1 MPVEPLASEPLS
13 GSPIHAACRAE
24 AENVQVKAHPRDLT
38 ITASLDED
46 GSQRVV
52 SRTEARS
59 NGQDSRQ
66 AYLRFLRSEMLAQ
79 QAYLQEIR
87 SARQAKKQHL
97 NLQKASPRC
106 PERPMQVRPSADVS
120 GNTGAGRARS
130 FSPRVQILRQGLA
143 EVADFSKRVPA
154 QPSSQLR
161 QVKVVE
167 ETSQVER
174 GPQSTKTS
182 DGSAWHCMV
191 TPVNAGVRGA
201 LEALVAQ
208 QAWSVPGKPL
218 AYTYALGRAIQNI
231 TPPARQRFD
240 AAISKDSAREGHL
253 PPLLGFSQRAFFL
266 DSSSRM
272 SEVISSPFGFGAVY
286 KGPTALLFALELRQA
301 ERLSH
306 PRLYGAH
313 AGRVILAEIALG
325 RCHTARCSLQEAVT
339 GQAGQVDG
347 SGSGLGASVPLAN
360 ALEVEYHR
368 GADSVYFPR
377 IGVVALLCPSRAL
390 PVFLAE
396 YSRQLVG
403 Q

>member
-1 MPVEPLASEPLS
+1 MQAGQALPSED
-13 GSPIHAACRAE
+13 A
-24 AENVQVKAHPRDLT
+24 
-38 ITASLDED
+38 
-46 GSQRVV
+46 
-52 SRTEARS
+52 
-59 NGQDSRQ
+59 
-66 AYLRFLRSEMLAQ
+66 
-79 QAYLQEIR
+79 
-87 SARQAKKQHL
+87 
-97 NLQKASPRC
+97 
-106 PERPMQVRPSADVS
+106 S

-167 ETSQVER
+167 ESQVER
-174 GPQSTKTS
+174 GPPQSTKTAAD
-182 DGSAWHCMV
+182 DGAWHCTV

-218 AYTYALGRAIQNI
+218 AYTYSLGRAIQNI

-240 AAISKDSAREGHL
+240 AAISRDSARKGLL

-272 SEVISSPFGFGAVY
+272 SEVISSPFGFAAVY

-325 RCHTARCSLQEAVT
+325 RCHTARCSLHEAVT
-339 GQAGQVDG
+339 GAVGQGDG
-347 SGSGLGASVPLAN
+347 SSVSGLGGSVPLAN
-360 ALEVEYHR
+360 VLEVEYHR
-368 GADSVYFPR
+368 GADSVYFPKV
-377 IGVVALLCPSRAL
+377 GVVALLCPSRAL